1 MINVH
6 ASLLPKWRGAAPVI
20 YAIMNGDQ
28 TTGVSIMKILPK
40 HFDIGDIL
48 AQKEVAIGRD
58 MLMPELHAKLAE
70 QGASLL
76 LDCCRELS
84 VSLDLAQPQVD
95 AMVQYGNYQIQMQH
109 TI

>member
-20 YAIMNGDQ
+20 YAILNGDVK
-28 TTGVSIMKILPK
+28 TGVSIMKILPK

-48 AQKEVAIGRD
+48 AQNEVPIGRD
-58 MLMPELHAKLAE
+58 MLMPELHATLSE

-76 LDCCRELS
+76 LDCCKELS
-84 VSLDLAQPQVD
+84 DRLNRAQPQAD
-95 AMVQYGNYQIQMQH
+95 TLVQYGNISANNL
-109 TI
+109 